1 MRRLFSPDRFRIV
14 LTWPISL
21 MMNVMTKILEIP
33 PSLTKVELAREAG
46 ISRVTL
52 DRWIKGRRVQESTR
66 RVIREAL
73 DRLKEQQAA

>member
-1 MRRLFSPDRFRIV
+1 
-14 LTWPISL
+14 

-52 DRWIKGRRVQESTR
+52 DRWIKGHRVQESTR
-66 RVIREAL
+66 RVIRESL

>member
-1 MRRLFSPDRFRIV
+1 M
-14 LTWPISL
+14 
-21 MMNVMTKILEIP
+21 LEIP
-33 PSLTKVELAREAG
+33 SSLTKVEIAREAG